1 MSEIDA
7 FLFVSHLPYAFCC
20 STLGDYLMESQCPK
34 HHLDIGYSS
43 SSGLAVRLEVFPGC
57 LLLVLTG
64 THPSLSPTWFSDIRI
79 QLYLVP

>member
-34 HHLDIGYSS
+34 HHLAISYSPS
-43 SSGLAVRLEVFPGC
+43 SDLAVRLEVFPSC
-57 LLLVLTG
+57 LLLVLTR
-64 THPSLSPTWFSDIRI
+64 THPSLSPTWFSDTHI
-79 QLYLVP
+79 